1 MANVSVEKCRESGTL
16 PETLLQRI
24 NAITDDIRQRAFNLF
39 ERRGG
44 TTGSDVDDWLQAEQ
58 EVVSSPASELI
69 ENTNDFRARV
79 ALPGFDAKDLEVT
92 ATPEA
97 LLIRAESTHTH
108 EGKEGNVHFCELS
121 GKSVFR
127 RLDLPAEIDVDKV
140 TASLDKGV
148 LELIAPKVTAK
159 RLQVGA

>member
-159 RLQVGA
+159 RLQVG